1 MMEQLRSGDLLLELA
16 PEITEVVSQLRFRKP
31 IRPSLT
37 YSLIVLLPLVL
48 RYVAVAQ
55 QAAHDFCRFSVDF
68 MGLGEPERIVELA
81 GGWVLGLSGFP
92 CLCLC
97 EALPIC
103 SRVVDQIL
111 CRCVASDDRE
121 SWQA

>member
-1 MMEQLRSGDLLLELA
+1 MVICEVMEQLRSGELLPELA
-16 PEITEVVSQLRFRKP
+16 PEVTEVVSQLRFRKL

-55 QAAHDFCRFSVDF
+55 QAAHDFCRFPVDF

-81 GGWVLGLSGFP
+81 GGWILGLSGFP

-103 SRVVDQIL
+103 SRVVD
-111 CRCVASDDRE
+111 
-121 SWQA
+121 